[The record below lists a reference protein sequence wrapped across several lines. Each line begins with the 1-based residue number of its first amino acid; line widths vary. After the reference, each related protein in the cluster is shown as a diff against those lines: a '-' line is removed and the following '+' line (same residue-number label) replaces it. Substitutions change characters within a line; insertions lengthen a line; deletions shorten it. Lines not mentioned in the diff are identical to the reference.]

1 MEMYWKTNINW
12 THWIYIGYSKDIE
25 RLFHGFDVAKT
36 FGHVQIFFKLRGQ
49 ISKSRG
55 QNLATGHD
63 FLGIAVNHENVILAF
78 FGNICVSLLNKLVY
92 LAIFFSFSRS
102 LFKDLVVKKSS

>member
-36 FGHVQIFFKLRGQ
+36 FGHDQIFFKWRGQ

-55 QNLATGHD
+55 QNLAIGQHI
-63 FLGIAVNHENVILAF
+63 LGIAPDYIE
-78 FGNICVSLLNKLVY
+78 
-92 LAIFFSFSRS
+92 
-102 LFKDLVVKKSS
+102 

>member
-36 FGHVQIFFKLRGQ
+36 FGHVQIFFKWRGQ

-55 QNLATGHD
+55 QNLAIGQD
-63 FLGIAVNHENVILAF
+63 ILGIEVWYIWFITEF
-78 FGNICVSLLNKLVY
+78 QSLVLE
-92 LAIFFSFSRS
+92 I
-102 LFKDLVVKKSS
+102 VKNLEFL